1 MEFLIRDVIFQAK
14 KEVPHSV
21 NEPNMV
27 LKEQRGFA
35 GLIAN
40 VLKPLNENPNFNKT
54 FESIQRKFLINA
66 TNLKYAAVITLEKGR
81 ITVESIQN
89 KPAINLSKKKIGW
102 DAYIAMEAHI
112 FLALAM
118 KKLSLIGILKKWIA
132 KKIKMKGI
140 IKLLIFLKILKFLE
154 EDILEN

>member
-1 MEFLIRDVIFQAK
+1 MEFLIRDVIFQVK
-14 KEVPHSV
+14 MEVVHSV
-21 NEPNMV
+21 NEANMV

-54 FESIQRKFLINA
+54 FKKIQRKFLINA
-66 TNLKYAAVITLEKGR
+66 TNLKYAAVITLEKGI

-89 KPAINLSKKKIGW
+89 KPTNNLSKKKIGW
-102 DAYIAMEAHI
+102 DAYIAMEAQI

-140 IKLLIFLKILKFLE
+140 RKLLIFLKILKFLE
-154 EDILEN
+154 EEKN